1 MTQDKAKK
9 REKSVE
15 KSPEERATE
24 LKTQYQSWKE
34 KKERLLLTLYLEKDT
49 KEEKG
54 ADTSAVQAVQKE
66 IDDLKKAIKDKK
78 ERLDSRLLK
87 LYSAG
92 ASAEAKK
99 ARRERTSQLCKLGE
113 LVERAGMGAWKP
125 EVLLG
130 MMAEQADYFATH
142 PWMEEKWAERGR
154 EEFKKIQEQEQA
166 QVETQEKE
174 PQAQEHDTSPL
185 A

>member
-34 KKERLLLTLYLEKDT
+34 KKERLLLNLYLEKDT
-49 KEEKG
+49 AVEKG
-54 ADTSAVQAVQKE
+54 ADTSAVKKE
-66 IDDLKKAIKDKK
+66 IDDLKKLIADKK
-78 ERLDSRLLK
+78 TLLEKRLLK

-99 ARRERTSQLCKLGE
+99 ARRERTSQLCKLGG

-154 EEFKKIQEQEQA
+154 EEFKKIQEQEQEQA
-166 QVETQEKE
+166 QVETQENV
-174 PQAQEHDTSPL
+174 PQEQEQDTSPL